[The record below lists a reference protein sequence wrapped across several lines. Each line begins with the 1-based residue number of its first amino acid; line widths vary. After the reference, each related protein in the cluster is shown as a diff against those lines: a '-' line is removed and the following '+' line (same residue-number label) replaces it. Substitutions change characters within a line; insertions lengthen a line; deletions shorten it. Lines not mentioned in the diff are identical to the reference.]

1 MDPDRPLQRGTV
13 RQEPDRVTLDELGT
27 DDRGTILAVDAAEAL
42 YHRLAALGLR
52 VGKSV
57 RLLRRAPFGGP
68 LQISVG
74 MTEIMLRSE
83 EARCVRVAREP
94 RP

>member
-1 MDPDRPLQRGTV
+1 MTKLSSAAQPET
-13 RQEPDRVTLDELGT
+13 QETTLDSFRA
-27 DDRGTILAVDAAEAL
+27 DDRGTILAVDAEEAL

-52 VGKSV
+52 VGKRV

-74 MTEIMLRSE
+74 MTEIMLRTE
-83 EARCVRVAREP
+83 EARCVRVARESGP
-94 RP
+94 